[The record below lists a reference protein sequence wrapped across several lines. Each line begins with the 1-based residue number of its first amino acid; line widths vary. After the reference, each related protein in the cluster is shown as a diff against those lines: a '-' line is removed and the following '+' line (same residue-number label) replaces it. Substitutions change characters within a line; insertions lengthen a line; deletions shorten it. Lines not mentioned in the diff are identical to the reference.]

1 MIPIIVW
8 LFEGLS
14 MGVLMAF
21 HWVNFKH
28 GSLLSIHKEGEYA
41 SIMPGEYHFF
51 TDSEVDAHSLADR
64 SSREVVD

>member
-1 MIPIIVW
+1 MIYIVVFM
-8 LFEGLS
+8 FEGVS
-14 MGVLMAF
+14 MGVLMVF

-28 GSLLSIHKEGEYA
+28 GSLFSSHKEGEYA